1 MKDIIV
7 LTGAGISQESGL
19 GTFRDSNGLWEQHKI
34 EDVATPEAF
43 KRDPDLVL
51 NFYNLRRRQLL
62 KSLPNEAHYSLN
74 KLNDKYNSFIITQN
88 VDDLHERSG
97 SDDVLHLHGKLRE
110 SRSTIDN
117 KIYPIIGSDLNIG
130 DFCNKGGQLR
140 PNIVW
145 FGEEVPNMDLAI
157 ERVKCADILIII
169 GTSLNVYPAASLIHY
184 ANHAER
190 IINIDPNSLDYEGV
204 EIIRDKATIA
214 VPLLVRELLH
224 NIR

>member
-1 MKDIIV
+1 M
-7 LTGAGISQESGL
+7 
-19 GTFRDSNGLWEQHKI
+19 
-34 EDVATPEAF
+34 
-43 KRDPDLVL
+43 
-51 NFYNLRRRQLL
+51 

-74 KLNDKYNSFIITQN
+74 KLNDKYNLFIITQN

-97 SDDVLHLHGKLRE
+97 SDNVLHLHGKLRE

-117 KIYPIIGSDLNIG
+117 KIYPITGSDLYIG

-157 ERVKCADILIII
+157 EKVKCADILIII
-169 GTSLNVYPAASLIHY
+169 GTSLNVYPAASLVHY

-190 IINIDPNSLDYEGV
+190 IINIDPNSLDYVGV

-214 VPLLVRELLH
+214 VPLLVKGLLD